1 LRPRRLQKE
10 RGDRDMTIA
19 TESVPAGG
27 LVHRANTPLPPE
39 SLRHRVHGAADAES
53 FLEVGRQ
60 CGQDIVA
67 GLKRI
72 GRAPDAFEA
81 VLDFGC
87 GCGRVLRWLKPEFA
101 SARVFGSDIDR
112 QAMAWCAANIVG
124 GSFSVNAGLPPTGY
138 ASQSFDLIYAI
149 SVFSH
154 LDEDFQFY
162 WLNELRRITK
172 PDGIVLLS
180 IHGSF
185 YLDHLEEAMVA
196 EIKAKGMLFVV
207 SDGWKNIFPDWYQIA
222 LHTKEYI
229 LDRYARYFD
238 VLDYIPGGMNGA
250 QDLVILRRRPEDEVG
265 LGRELSLE
273 GAMSK
278 LRSRITFLEQS
289 IEIKN
294 QHILRLE
301 QLIRAIE
308 AGRVMRLLRWAG
320 GK

>member
-1 LRPRRLQKE
+1 
-10 RGDRDMTIA
+10 MAIA
-19 TESVPAGG
+19 TESESMPAVG
-27 LVHRANTPLPPE
+27 LEYSANTPLPTE
-39 SLRHRVHGAADAES
+39 SLRQRVHGAADVES

-60 CGQDIVA
+60 CAQDIVA

-72 GRAPDAFEA
+72 GRAPDSFES

-87 GCGRVLRWLKPEFA
+87 GCGRVLRWLKPEFT
-101 SARVFGSDIDR
+101 SAQIFGADIDR
-112 QAMAWCAANIVG
+112 QALAWCGKHLPGIAW
-124 GSFSVNAGLPPTGY
+124 SVNAGLPPTGY
-138 ASQSFDLIYAI
+138 AAQSFDLVYAI

-185 YLDHLEEAMVA
+185 YLDNLEAAMVA

-207 SDGWKNIFPDWYQIA
+207 SDGWKKIFPDWYQIA
-222 LHTKEYI
+222 LHTKEYV
-229 LDRYARYFD
+229 LDKYARYFD

-250 QDLVILRRRPEDEVG
+250 QDLVILRRRPENEIG
-265 LGRELSLE
+265 LDRELSLE
-273 GAMSK
+273 GATSK

-289 IEIKN
+289 IEMKN

-308 AGRVMRLLRWAG
+308 SGRVMRLLRMIRS
-320 GK
+320 